1 MELGAIIER
10 IQQLPKKAQAELLRS
25 LKLSESKFTAAGA
38 VLVAMQLLSVLGVP
52 RRIDQVLDEKH
63 TSLAFLKQEMQA
75 GRKQV
80 PSTGIVI
87 CLLVADMLAY
97 PKRIARIYN
106 VQELAREWH
115 TDKLLGIEPDLLN
128 DDRLLRALSA
138 LGSQPSAMEDILQG
152 MTLDVS
158 ERFQIRLSRFFVDGS
173 LLQLDGAFAQADK
186 VRPGRGENSLSQL
199 ATSLVA
205 ASGSRLPVSF
215 RVLPGNTNDC
225 TTLPY
230 ALSAMDRVAAPGIIE
245 WIADRIFP
253 TAKNILFLKSQTQRE
268 YRFIAPLKTGVSEKR
283 FRQLVDQAWAKQA
296 WQNINYRSAAEIR
309 KNMERSYQAFETEW
323 TLAEIERPELEPG
336 QTRRPKGSAVIH
348 EVTVRCTIY
357 RHGHKAEQ
365 EKQNRQAEREAC
377 EAALQEFSKKL
388 NKRNL
393 QTVEECRK
401 AGENLL
407 KDFPKAKPFVN
418 LSFSENAHKAVLF
431 SWTWDEAAYAREEL
445 YDGVFAMLTNHP
457 EKEVS
462 ANETLR
468 RYRDRNQIEMNFR
481 DLKGL
486 FDLERIF
493 IQIPERI
500 DAYLFVKVLAYFV
513 LAFLRWYAEEQGYG
527 KLTEAKIQDQ
537 LSELGISRI
546 SLEPLGIDKWSVA
559 NDNALAAFYRSSLEL
574 PDPHEFIEILNG
586 MTDAEQQITR
596 WLQTWE
602 QTQSI
607 VSALDEYDSS

>member
-1 MELGAIIER
+1 MELGAVFAL
-10 IQQLPKKAQAELLRS
+10 IQQLPKKAQTALLPG
-25 LKLSESKFTAAGA
+25 LKLNEAKYTAAGA
-38 VLVAMQLLSVLGVP
+38 VLIAMHLLEILGIP
-52 RRIDQVLDEKH
+52 RRIDEVLVEEH
-63 TSLAFLKQEMQA
+63 TSLLFLKDEMKA
-75 GRKQV
+75 GRKQK

-97 PKRIARIYN
+97 PKRIARIYQ
-106 VQELAREWH
+106 VQELAKEWH
-115 TDKLLGIEPDLLN
+115 TDKLLGIDPDLLN
-128 DDRLLRALSA
+128 DDRLLRALS
-138 LGSQPSAMEDILQG
+138 LIGSLPSAMEDILQG
-152 MTLDVS
+152 TTLNVS
-158 ERFQIRLSRFFVDGS
+158 EQFQIRLSRFFVDGS
-173 LLQLDGAFAQADK
+173 LLQLDGVFAQADK
-186 VRPGRGENSLSQL
+186 VQPGRGENSLSQL

-230 ALSAMDRVAAPGIIE
+230 ALTAMERVAAPGIIE

-253 TAKNILFLKSQTQRE
+253 TAKNILYLKSQTQRE
-268 YRFIAPLKTGVSEKR
+268 YRFIAPLKIGVSEKR
-283 FRQLVDQAWAKQA
+283 FRELVDQAWAKQT
-296 WQNINYRSAAEIR
+296 WQNINYRSAAETR
-309 KNMERSYQAFETEW
+309 KNMERTYQAFETEW
-323 TLAEIERPELEPG
+323 TLTDIEKPELEPG
-336 QTRRPKGSAVIH
+336 QIRRPKGSIIRH

-365 EKQNRQAEREAC
+365 EKQKRQTEREEC
-377 EAALQEFSKKL
+377 EAALQEFTRKL

-393 QTVEECRK
+393 QTIEECQK
-401 AGENLL
+401 AGKDLL
-407 KDFPKAKPFVN
+407 KKFPKAKPFVN
-418 LSFSENAHKAVLF
+418 LSYSENPHKAVLL
-431 SWTWDEAAYAREEL
+431 SWTWDEIAYAREEL

-457 EKEVS
+457 EEEVS
-462 ANETLR
+462 ANETLH

-527 KLTEAKIQDQ
+527 KLTETKIQDQ

-546 SLEPLGIDKWSVA
+546 SIEPLGIDKWSVA
-559 NDNALAAFYRSSLEL
+559 NDNPLATFYRSSLGL

-586 MTDAEQQITR
+586 LTDAQQQITQ
-596 WLQTWE
+596 WLHTWE
-602 QTQSI
+602 QTQSMD
-607 VSALDEYDSS
+607 SASDEYDSG